1 MKAEIIAAR
10 ACHIQSHPNEFPCHC
25 CVASNPVL
33 FPVLLMLQP
42 LIKVINQLVLHAHDL
57 LVRVRH

>member
-1 MKAEIIAAR
+1 MSFLVIVVWL
-10 ACHIQSHPNEFPCHC
+10 QTLFF
-25 CVASNPVL
+25 

-57 LVRVRH
+57 LVPVRH